1 MVENSRLRSDLNKNI
16 EQLNKEIDAV
26 EADKGLNIETRNRR
40 VSLLQ
45 HKLLCR
51 QTRLDL
57 LDGKVIR
64 EAFFYPNTF

>member
-1 MVENSRLRSDLNKNI
+1 LNKNI